1 MSLLRWLGLEKEQ
14 PAAGETETVRKIS
27 RELEAMDPTQAR
39 YIAAFAY
46 ILSRTARADL
56 HVTDEE
62 TATMERIVREAA
74 SLSEQQAVLVV
85 QIAKSQNLLF
95 GATEDFLVTQEF
107 KRIATREQCLQLL
120 ECCFAVASVDEH
132 ISGEEENLTRRL
144 ASELGISHPE
154 YIAVRSQFREHLSFL
169 KKG

>member
-1 MSLLRWLGLEKEQ
+1 MSLLRFLGLERPETSST
-14 PAAGETETVRKIS
+14 ETETVRKIS
-27 RELEAMDPTQAR
+27 RQLDALDAARAR

-56 HVTDEE
+56 HVSEEE
-62 TATMERIVREAA
+62 TIAMERIVREIAH
-74 SLSEQQAVLVV
+74 LPEQQAVLVV

-107 KRIATREQCLQLL
+107 KNLATREQCLELL
-120 ECCFAVASVDEH
+120 ECCFAVASTDQH
-132 ISGEEENLTRRL
+132 ISGEEENLTRRV

-154 YIAVRSQFREHLSFL
+154 YIAVRSQFKEHLSFL
-169 KKG
+169 KRL